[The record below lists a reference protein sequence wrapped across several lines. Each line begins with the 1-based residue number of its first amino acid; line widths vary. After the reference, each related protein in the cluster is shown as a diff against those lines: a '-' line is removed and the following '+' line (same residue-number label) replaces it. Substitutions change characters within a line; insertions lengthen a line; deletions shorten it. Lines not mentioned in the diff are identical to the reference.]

1 MKTFRLDPTV
11 GDQPTAVVEEVDKL
25 LREGKRVVVTV
36 VEERESLSC
45 RRAARQIQGGRRT
58 R

>member
-1 MKTFRLDPTV
+1 MKTFRLDPAV
-11 GDQPTAVVEEVDKL
+11 GDKPVAVVEEVDKL

-36 VEERESLSC
+36 VEKRESLP
-45 RRAARQIQGGRRT
+45 RHGRGRT

>member
-11 GDQPTAVVEEVDKL
+11 GDKPIAVVEEVDKL

-36 VEERESLSC
+36 VEKRESLP
-45 RRAARQIQGGRRT
+45 RRQADRQIHLEDPS
-58 R
+58 